1 MQELTNDQ
9 LTRLSVECTA
19 TSGTHIS
26 YASPVL
32 KKKENGKLIKARG
45 QGRPEESSV
54 FWT

>member
-1 MQELTNDQ
+1 MQELTTDR
-9 LTRLSVECTA
+9 LTETVSECTA

-32 KKKENGKLIKARG
+32 KKENGKLIKARG
-45 QGRPEESSV
+45 QGRLEESSV